1 MKRLIKKAI
10 HDMNNRDMA
19 IVYING
25 EVYEDATHA
34 MCLQEYIEDNNIE
47 EELESLQFRPDFEQ
61 FSEISKMNGGQD
73 VILAHRVDNVDSVY
87 FIYGVNDGKKMSDN
101 EIIDILD
108 KVYPDYKIINDF
120 EHDNDDNHGYNEKEQ
135 VEKGKQRIE
144 DYKNGNFIK
153 YLTDAGYKKA
163 NDEMYYNGY
172 CLMKIDND
180 DKTFTFK
187 GMLQTDF
194 DGFVFDFYSVND
206 VISDMKKRF
215 ESIYNQLKQYGFELN
230 ESNLI
235 DNETFSYSKMINS
248 CEIELLGGEQ
258 QLMITFYGF
267 DKTILQNLENS
278 GIEDDSYVDVQ
289 QLSTILE
296 ICEKKQ
302 EARLNVSRFKRRK

>member
-230 ESNLI
+230 
-235 DNETFSYSKMINS
+235 
-248 CEIELLGGEQ
+248 
-258 QLMITFYGF
+258 
-267 DKTILQNLENS
+267 
-278 GIEDDSYVDVQ
+278 
-289 QLSTILE
+289 
-296 ICEKKQ
+296 
-302 EARLNVSRFKRRK
+302 R